1 MNQGKS
7 NNTVSSAALMLVM
20 GILLLIAPQS
30 LMATFVRVAGI
41 LIVIYGV
48 YEIINFMKAQDKS
61 YISLILGAF
70 GIIVGFVALGNPY
83 GILDAVPL
91 LLGIVLLVTGIQKL
105 FIAPVMAIP
114 DLIFGAI
121 LLICGFGVFS
131 FALRV
136 IGILVIVDAAMNLGA
151 ALKK

>member
-7 NNTVSSAALMLVM
+7 KNDVSSAALMLVL
-20 GILLLIAPQS
+20 GILLLIAPKS
-30 LMATFVRVAGI
+30 LMATFIRIAGI
-41 LIVIYGV
+41 LALVYGI
-48 YEIINFMKAQDKS
+48 YEIIFFVKAQNKN
-61 YISLILGAF
+61 YLALILGAF
-70 GIIVGFVALGNPY
+70 SVIVGFIALGNPN

-91 LLGIVLLVTGIQKL
+91 IMGIAILVSGIQKL
-105 FIAPVMAIP
+105 FIAPVAAIP
-114 DLIFGAI
+114 DLIIGAI

-136 IGILVIVDAAMNLGA
+136 IGIIVIVDAAMNLGA